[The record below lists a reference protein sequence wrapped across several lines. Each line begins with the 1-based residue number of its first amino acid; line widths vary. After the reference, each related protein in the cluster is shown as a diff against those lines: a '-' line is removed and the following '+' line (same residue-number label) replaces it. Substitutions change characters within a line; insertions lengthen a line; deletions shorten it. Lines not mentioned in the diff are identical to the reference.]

1 MFSRILNALRGRG
14 GNEPAEVADRE
25 QYCGFELQARPI
37 REGGYW
43 RVAGRI
49 CRANDPDGPYHDF
62 IRVDTMA
69 SHDEVVQLS
78 LTKARQIVDE
88 RGDAA
93 VPDTVADGEKS

>member
-1 MFSRILNALRGRG
+1 MFKRILRALGGRASD
-14 GNEPAEVADRE
+14 EPAEIADRE
-25 QYCGFELQARPI
+25 QYQGFELQARPI

-49 CRANDPDGPYHDF
+49 CRTSDPDGPYHDF

-88 RGDAA
+88 RGEAT
-93 VPDTVADGEKS
+93 VPEEKES